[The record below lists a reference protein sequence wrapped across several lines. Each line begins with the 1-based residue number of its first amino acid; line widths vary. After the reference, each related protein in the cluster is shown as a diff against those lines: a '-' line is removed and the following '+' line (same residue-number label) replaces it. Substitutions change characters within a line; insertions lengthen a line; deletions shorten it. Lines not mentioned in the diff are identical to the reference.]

1 MNLLQIWP
9 KMEALFGV
17 NVQVHLVVFYK
28 INVLFQPEIQDGR
41 RHRN

>member
-9 KMEALFGV
+9 KIEALFGV
-17 NVQVHLVVFYK
+17 NVQVHFVVFYK
-28 INVLFQPEIQDGR
+28 INVLFRPEIQDGH